1 MFIGNKEFNT
11 ENNVYIM
18 GILNCTPDS
27 FSDGGEFND
36 IDKALFHTE
45 KMIKDGASIIDV
57 GGESTRPGY
66 TKISEDEE
74 IQRIVPIIEKINANF
89 DTVISVDTY
98 KSVVAKE
105 AIKAGASLVNDIWG
119 CKYDNNM
126 AKIIA
131 ENNIACCLMHN
142 RDIETNPY
150 KISLDNFNGNNTNI
164 SEINPEKYD
173 IIDEVLSDLKGS
185 IEIAIN
191 AGINKDKII
200 LDPGIGFAK
209 NYEQNLSV
217 MKNLE
222 RIKELGY
229 PILLGTSR
237 KSMIRLALNLPKEE
251 RLEGTIATSVMG
263 VVKGCSF
270 IRVHDVLENK
280 RAVDMTKLIK

>member
-1 MFIGNKEFNT
+1 MFIGNKEFDT

-45 KMIKDGASIIDV
+45 KMIKAGASIIDV

-66 TKISEDEE
+66 TKISEEEE
-74 IQRIVPIIEKINANF
+74 IQRIVPIIEKINASF

-98 KSVVAKE
+98 KAVVAKE
-105 AIKAGASLVNDIWG
+105 AIKAGANLVNDIWG
-119 CKYDNNM
+119 CKYDEQM
-126 AKIIA
+126 AEIIA
-131 ENNIACCLMHN
+131 KNRVACCLMHN

-150 KISLDNFNGNNTNI
+150 KISLNKLNENNTNS

-173 IIDEVLSDLKGS
+173 IIDEVLSDLKES

-191 AGINKDKII
+191 AGISKDKII

-209 NYEQNLSV
+209 NYEQNISV
-217 MKNLE
+217 MQSLE
-222 RIKELGY
+222 RLKELGY
-229 PILLGTSR
+229 PVLLGTSR
-237 KSMIRLALNLPKEE
+237 KSMIGLALNLPKEE

-280 RAVDMTKLIK
+280 RAVDITKLIL

>member
-66 TKISEDEE
+66 TKISEAEE

-98 KSVVAKE
+98 KSVVATE
-105 AIKAGASLVNDIWG
+105 AIKAGADLVNDIWG
-119 CKYDNNM
+119 CKYDKQM
-126 AKIIA
+126 AEIIA
-131 ENNIACCLMHN
+131 KNNVACCLMHN
-142 RDIETNPY
+142 RDIESNPY
-150 KISLDNFNGNNTNI
+150 KTSMNKLNKNNTNI
-164 SEINPEKYD
+164 SEVNPEKYD

-191 AGINKDKII
+191 AGISKDKII

-229 PILLGTSR
+229 PVLLGTSR
-237 KSMIRLALNLPKEE
+237 KSMIGLALNLPKEE

>member
-1 MFIGNKEFNT
+1 MFIGNKEFDT

-27 FSDGGEFND
+27 FSDGGEFNN

-66 TKISEDEE
+66 TKISEEEE
-74 IQRIVPIIEKINANF
+74 IERIIPIIEKINANF

-98 KSVVAKE
+98 KSIVAKE
-105 AIKAGASLVNDIWG
+105 AIKVGASLVNDIWG
-119 CKYDNNM
+119 CKYDKQM
-126 AKIIA
+126 AEIIA

-142 RDIETNPY
+142 RDIEVNPY
-150 KISLDNFNGNNTNI
+150 KTYLDKLNENNTNI
-164 SEINPEKYD
+164 SEINSEKYD

-229 PILLGTSR
+229 PVLLGTSR
-237 KSMIRLALNLPKEE
+237 KSMIGLALNLPKEE

>member
-1 MFIGNKEFNT
+1 MFIGNKEFDT
-11 ENNVYIM
+11 KNNVYIM

-45 KMIKDGASIIDV
+45 KMIKDGATIIDV

-66 TKISEDEE
+66 TKISEEEE
-74 IQRIVPIIEKINANF
+74 IERIVPIIERINANF

-105 AIKAGASLVNDIWG
+105 AIDAGASLVNDIWG
-119 CKYDNNM
+119 CKYDKKM
-126 AKIIA
+126 AEIIA
-131 ENNIACCLMHN
+131 KNNIACCLMHN
-142 RDIETNPY
+142 RDIESNPY
-150 KISLDNFNGNNTNI
+150 NISFADLKENNVNS
-164 SEINPEKYD
+164 SEINQVKYD
-173 IIDEVLSDLKGS
+173 IIDEVLDDLKES
-185 IEIAIN
+185 IDIALN
-191 AGINKDKII
+191 AGVSKDKII

-209 NYEQNLSV
+209 SYKQNLNV

-229 PILLGTSR
+229 PVLLGTSR
-237 KSMIRLALNLPKEE
+237 KSMIGLALNLPKEE
-251 RLEGTIATSVMG
+251 RLEGTIATSIMG